1 MELTAMTKDIRA
13 RIKRYIPLC
22 KRDSLLC
29 VGIMLSAALLCMLL
43 RMLDTSDVYVSM
55 IFLLA
60 VLLTARVTD
69 GYFYGVVA
77 SFAGV
82 IFVNYVFTYPYF
94 AFNFT
99 ISGYPLT
106 FISMLFVSLTTS
118 AMTTQIKEQEKLRME
133 AEKEKMRSNLLRA
146 VSHDLRTPLTSII
159 GSSSAILDGPAPLS
173 QDDQRRL
180 ITDIRDDAEWLIR
193 MVENLLSITR
203 ISGEATRIKTQPEAV
218 EEVVA
223 ESVRKFK
230 KRFPGQSVAIH
241 LPEEMLMVRMDP
253 ILIEQVIVNLLENV
267 VLHAQGATHTDM
279 YVKRDGK
286 QCVISVLDDGPG
298 IPASTLAHL
307 FDGYLNRA
315 ESALNDNKRSMGIG
329 LSVCMSIVRAH
340 GGTMEAKNRD
350 AGGAAFCFT
359 LPMDDE
365 PLWTEEL

>member
-1 MELTAMTKDIRA
+1 MAKDIRT
-13 RIKRYIPLC
+13 RLKRCMPLC
-22 KRDSLLC
+22 TRDSLLC
-29 VGIMLSAALLCMLL
+29 IGIMLSAALLCMLL
-43 RMLDTSDVYVSM
+43 RMIDSSDVYVSM

-60 VLLTARVTD
+60 VLITSRVTN
-69 GYFYGVVA
+69 GYFYGIVA

-82 IFVNYVFTYPYF
+82 IFVNYVFTFPYF

-159 GSSSAILDGPAPLS
+159 GSSSAMLDSATPLAAE
-173 QDDQRRL
+173 DQRRL

-203 ISGEATRIKTQPEAV
+203 ISGEAARIKTQPEAV

-230 KRFPGQSVAIH
+230 KRFIDQNVSIH

-267 VLHAQGATHTDM
+267 VQHAKGATRIDLTVEHI
-279 YVKRDGK
+279 GGE
-286 QCVISVLDDGPG
+286 CVLSVLDDGPG
-298 IPASTLAHL
+298 IPAGIMQHL

-315 ESALNDNKRSMGIG
+315 ESPLSDNKRSMGIG
-329 LSVCMSIVRAH
+329 LSVCMSIVTAH
-340 GGTMEAKNRD
+340 GGSLSAENRKT
-350 AGGAAFCFT
+350 GGAAFRFT

-365 PLWTEEL
+365 PQWSAEI